1 MPKLT
6 IDGKEYEARAGQT
19 VIQVIYENNL
29 DLPHFCWHPALPVAG
44 NCRMC
49 LVEIEKMP
57 KLAIA
62 CATTVS
68 EGMVVNTQSLN
79 ATKGREDVMEF
90 LLINHPLDCPICD
103 EAGQCKL
110 QDYAFTN
117 SRGESRFEEV
127 KVHKDKRVA
136 FGPNVL
142 FDGERCISCS
152 RCIRFGEE
160 IAEQPILSFV
170 HRGDHVTIEP
180 FPGTQL
186 DNPISMN
193 VIDICPVGA
202 LTSQDFR
209 FKARVWDMSFTD
221 SVCPGCANGCNI
233 RVGVRDNEILR
244 LEPRPNPNV
253 NDFWMCDEGR
263 LTAYPPVNAD
273 DRVSGAMQKTD
284 DVHTKV
290 ELSSAVQTIA
300 AALKKY
306 KADEIAFIASAY
318 ATLEDNFIF
327 AELAKAKGIK
337 HIGYFTNERG
347 NDEKLLI
354 KRDKTPNAY
363 GLKILGVLPFGDDFV
378 TSLRNGSIKAVYSLE
393 DDFLGRTDLASA
405 FSKVAFFATHTTN
418 MNSTA
423 KRADI
428 VLPASAWAEKEGV
441 FINNGGWINLLK
453 PAVATTHTVRGF
465 DYLNQSRLDKYG
477 TQFDRWAQ
485 RKKVDAIESWHLTQ
499 MIGSEIGKKT
509 DFRFTEDVFEAAAAK
524 LPALTGLDYDKLG
537 SEGLPVNGIGRER
550 KPIEYREVY
559 QESTEAELV

>member
-1 MPKLT
+1 MPTVT
-6 IDGKEYEARAGQT
+6 IDGNVYEAKAGQT
-19 VIQVIYENNL
+19 VIQVLYENNL

-62 CATTVS
+62 CATTIS
-68 EGMVVNTQSLN
+68 DGMVVNTQSSN
-79 ATKGREDVMEF
+79 AIKGREDVMEF

-127 KVHKDKRVA
+127 KNHKDKRVP

-202 LTSQDFR
+202 LTSRDFR
-209 FKARVWDMSFTD
+209 FKARTWDMSFTD

-273 DRVSGAMQKTD
+273 NRISGAMQKSSD
-284 DVHTKV
+284 GHTNV
-290 ELSSAVQTIA
+290 ELSAAINVIA
-300 AALKKY
+300 TALKKY
-306 KADEIAFIASAY
+306 KSDEIVFIASAY
-318 ATLEDNFIF
+318 ATLEDNFVF
-327 AELAKAKGIK
+327 AEFAKAKGIK
-337 HIGYFTNERG
+337 TIGYFTHEHG
-347 NDEKLLI
+347 EDGKLLV
-354 KRDKTPNAY
+354 KSDKTPNAY
-363 GLKILGVLPFGDDFV
+363 GLKLLGIQEFGIDF
-378 TSLRNGSIKAVYSLE
+378 LNNLFHNKYKAVYSLE
-393 DDFLGRTDLASA
+393 DDFINRYHIANMFDG
-405 FSKVAFFATHTTN
+405 VEFFAAHATN
-418 MNSTA
+418 MNTTA
-423 KRADI
+423 HRADI
-428 VLPASAWAEKEGV
+428 ILPASTWAEKEGV
-441 FINNGGWINLLK
+441 FINQGGWINLLK
-453 PAVATTHTVRGF
+453 PAVATTQTVRGF
-465 DYLNQSRLDKYG
+465 DHLNQSRLDKYG
-477 TQFDRWAQ
+477 TPFDRWAQ
-485 RKKVDAIESWHLTQ
+485 GEKVDARESWRLTQ
-499 MIGSEIGKKT
+499 MVASELGKKT
-509 DFRFTEDVFEAAAAK
+509 DYRYTEDVFEAIAATSNSF
-524 LPALTGLDYDKLG
+524 LGISYDSLG
-537 SEGLPVNGIGRER
+537 SLGLPVNGIGRER
-550 KPIEYREVY
+550 QPVAYREVY

>member
-68 EGMVVNTQSLN
+68 EGMVVNTQSSN

-110 QDYAFTN
+110 QDYAFN
-117 SRGESRFEEV
+117 HSRGESRFEEV
-127 KVHKDKRVA
+127 KNHKDKRVA

-186 DNPISMN
+186 DNPVSMN

-202 LTSQDFR
+202 LTSRDFR
-209 FKARVWDMSFTD
+209 FKARAWDMSFTD
-221 SVCPGCANGCNI
+221 TVCPGCANGCNI

-253 NDFWMCDEGR
+253 NNFWMCDEGR
-263 LTAYPPVNAD
+263 LTAYPSVNAH
-273 DRVSGAMQKTD
+273 DRVSGAMQKTGD
-284 DVHTKV
+284 THTNV
-290 ELSSAVQTIA
+290 ELSSAIHIIA
-300 AALKKY
+300 SALEKY
-306 KADEIAFIASAY
+306 KADEIAFIASPY
-318 ATLEDNFIF
+318 ATLEDNFVF

-363 GLKILGVLPFGDDFV
+363 ALKLLGVQPFGDDF
-378 TSLRNGSIKAVYSLE
+378 TASLRNGSIKAVYSLE
-393 DDFLGRTDLASA
+393 DDFLGRTDLAGA
-405 FSKVAFFATHTTN
+405 FSKVAFFATHATN
-418 MNSTA
+418 MNATA
-423 KRADI
+423 KRADV

-441 FINNGGWINLLK
+441 FINSGGWINLLK
-453 PAVATTHTVRGF
+453 PAVATMHSVRGF
-465 DYLNQSRLDKYG
+465 DHLNQSRLDKYG

-485 RKKVDAIESWHLTQ
+485 RKKVDAIESWHLAQ
-499 MIGSEIGKKT
+499 MVASEMGKKT
-509 DFRFTEDVFEAAAAK
+509 DFRYTEDVFEAAAAK
-524 LPALTGLDYDKLG
+524 LPALSGLDYDKLG
-537 SEGLPVNGIGRER
+537 VEGLPVNDIGRER
-550 KPIEYREVY
+550 KPIEYKEVY

>member
-68 EGMVVNTQSLN
+68 EGMVVNTQSSN

-110 QDYAFTN
+110 QDYAFN
-117 SRGESRFEEV
+117 HSRGESRFEEV
-127 KVHKDKRVA
+127 KNHKDKRVA

-186 DNPISMN
+186 DNPVSMN

-202 LTSQDFR
+202 LTSRDFR
-209 FKARVWDMSFTD
+209 FKARAWDMSFTD
-221 SVCPGCANGCNI
+221 TVCPGCANGCNI

-263 LTAYPPVNAD
+263 LTAYPSVNAD
-273 DRVSGAMQKTD
+273 DRVSGAMQKIGD
-284 DVHTKV
+284 AHRNV
-290 ELSSAVQTIA
+290 ELSSAIQTIA
-300 AALKKY
+300 SALKKY
-306 KADEIAFIASAY
+306 KADEIAFIASPY
-318 ATLEDNFIF
+318 ATLEDNFVF

-363 GLKILGVLPFGDDFV
+363 ALKLLGVQTFGDDFV
-378 TSLRNGSIKAVYSLE
+378 ASLRNGSIKAVYSLE
-393 DDFLGRTDLASA
+393 DDFLGRTDLSGA
-405 FSKVAFFATHTTN
+405 FGKVAFFATHATN
-418 MNSTA
+418 VNSTA
-423 KRADI
+423 KRSDVI
-428 VLPASAWAEKEGV
+428 LPASAWAEKEGV
-441 FINNGGWINLLK
+441 FINSGGWINLLK
-453 PAVATTHTVRGF
+453 PAVATMHSVRGF
-465 DYLNQSRLDKYG
+465 DHLNQSRLDKYG

-485 RKKVDAIESWHLTQ
+485 RKKVDAIESWHLAQ
-499 MIGSEIGKKT
+499 MVASEMGKRT
-509 DFRFTEDVFEAAAAK
+509 DFRYTEDVFEAAAAK
-524 LPALTGLDYDKLG
+524 LPALSGLDYDKLG
-537 SEGLPVNGIGRER
+537 GEGFPVNGIGRER

>member
-110 QDYAFTN
+110 QDYAFN
-117 SRGESRFEEV
+117 HSRGESRFEEV
-127 KVHKDKRVA
+127 KNHKDKRVA

-186 DNPISMN
+186 DNPVSMN

-202 LTSQDFR
+202 LTSRDFR
-209 FKARVWDMSFTD
+209 FKARAWDMSFTD
-221 SVCPGCANGCNI
+221 TVCPGCANGCNI

-263 LTAYPPVNAD
+263 LTAYPSVNAD
-273 DRVSGAMQKTD
+273 DRVSGAMQKIGD
-284 DVHTKV
+284 AHRNV
-290 ELSSAVQTIA
+290 ELSSAIQTIA
-300 AALKKY
+300 SALKKY
-306 KADEIAFIASAY
+306 KADEIAFIASPY
-318 ATLEDNFIF
+318 ATLEDNFVF

-363 GLKILGVLPFGDDFV
+363 ALKLLGVQTFGDDFGA
-378 TSLRNGSIKAVYSLE
+378 SLRNGSIKAVYSLE
-393 DDFLGRTDLASA
+393 DDFLGRTDLSGA
-405 FSKVAFFATHTTN
+405 FGKVAFFATHATN
-418 MNSTA
+418 VNSTA
-423 KRADI
+423 KRADVI
-428 VLPASAWAEKEGV
+428 LPASAWAEKEGV
-441 FINNGGWINLLK
+441 FINSGGWINLLK
-453 PAVATTHTVRGF
+453 PAVATMHSVRGF
-465 DYLNQSRLDKYG
+465 DHLNQSRLDKYG

-485 RKKVDAIESWHLTQ
+485 RKKVDAIESWHLAQ
-499 MIGSEIGKKT
+499 MVASEMGKRT
-509 DFRFTEDVFEAAAAK
+509 DFRYTEDVFEAAAAK
-524 LPALTGLDYDKLG
+524 LPALSGLDYDKLG
-537 SEGLPVNGIGRER
+537 GEGLPVNGIGRER